1 MISTVYISPI
11 LTLRPSCSFPDF
23 SHSHALRSSQ
33 SDSFNDPVFLT
44 VFGTV
49 SEYRERFLWIFLGN
63 YFVDLIRACKDKL
76 LEARHD
82 VVLSIVLSIGP
93 ESGRRI
99 LVPPGPLSLP
109 PRWRPRSTTCSI
121 RARRCCPQIRSIYG
135 RKLCQIPQKP
145 YIINYYQLNYIIIYS

>member
-11 LTLRPSCSFPDF
+11 LTSRPSCSFPDF

-49 SEYRERFLWIFLGN
+49 SEYRERCLWIFLGS

-76 LEARHD
+76 LEARHAN
-82 VVLSIVLSIGP
+82 GY
-93 ESGRRI
+93 I
-99 LVPPGPLSLP
+99 LVTMSFCRSFCRSAQNPDVGFSSLVTASQVAP
-109 PRWRPRSTTCSI
+109 KEYYLLYPRSTLLSSD
-121 RARRCCPQIRSIYG
+121 P
-135 RKLCQIPQKP
+135 
-145 YIINYYQLNYIIIYS
+145 INLWP